1 MKQNSAIETGKTK
14 QVLEKPVQQNR
25 CYRGEQNM
33 QQLHAIEY
41 PKMATNIAQASA
53 SEPKAPWRYSGG
65 IWTNVGL
72 ILGPPGAHVRAFS
85 GCTFA
90 SVCLLLSYC
99 WCSFSDVSS
108 APLIV
113 V

>member
-1 MKQNSAIETGKTK
+1 
-14 QVLEKPVQQNR
+14 
-25 CYRGEQNM
+25 M
-33 QQLHAIEY
+33 QQLYAIEY
-41 PKMATNIAQASA
+41 PKMAANIAQASA

-72 ILGPPGAHVRAFS
+72 ILGPPGAQVQAFP

-90 SVCLLLSYC
+90 SVCLLLSDC

-113 V
+113 F

>member
-1 MKQNSAIETGKTK
+1 MKQNIAIETGKTK
-14 QVLEKPVQQNR
+14 LVLEKPVQQNR

-41 PKMATNIAQASA
+41 PKMVAKIAQASA

-72 ILGPPGAHVRAFS
+72 ILVPPGAHVRAFQ
-85 GCTFA
+85 GA
-90 SVCLLLSYC
+90 RLLLFAC
-99 WCSFSDVSS
+99 CFPI
-108 APLIV
+108 AGALFLMCPLLR
-113 V
+113 